1 MLFTVVDKVNACQSS
16 SQKLVEL
23 HLNERKYCPSY
34 STKLCAYVRTP
45 EIYVFI
51 SMCKC
56 RSEEENSGLTEITGK
71 KTIEGKDAEI
81 KEMNNS

>member
-1 MLFTVVDKVNACQSS
+1 MSKLFTEVSRVTYSENY
-16 SQKLVEL
+16 

-34 STKLCAYVRTP
+34 STKLCAYVRTR